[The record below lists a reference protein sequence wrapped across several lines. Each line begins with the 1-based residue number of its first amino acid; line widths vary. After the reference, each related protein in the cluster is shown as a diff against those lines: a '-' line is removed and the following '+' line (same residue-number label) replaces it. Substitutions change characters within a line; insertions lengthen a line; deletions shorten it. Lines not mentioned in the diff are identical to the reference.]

1 MIEAKIRD
9 LSNTTIEFYGYFL
22 TKEDRELLSNHIYE
36 KTLKTFIL
44 PYENPDLPPLPK
56 PIKPI
61 DYKEWPA
68 KLSLLQKNEKFKF
81 YTQQLSLIVY
91 NKYFDQYLKN
101 E

>member
-1 MIEAKIRD
+1 MIEAKIRY
-9 LSNTTIEFYGYFL
+9 LSNTTIEFYGRFL
-22 TKEDRELLSNHIYE
+22 TKEDRELLSNLICE

-44 PYENPDLPPLPK
+44 PYENPDLPPLPE

-61 DYKEWPA
+61 DHKEWRD

-81 YTQQLSLIVY
+81 LTEQLSLIVY
-91 NKYFDQYLKN
+91 KKYFDQYLKN